1 MLLEQKLAN
10 QEETA
15 NIFKSSK
22 EIRRTF
28 YAKKDNT
35 RNNQIFQQ
43 QNSYQMSKD
52 RKSAQNRKQSEL
64 LHQTP
69 FQNESH
75 SRDEYTMKTP
85 KISKTKDNISQMTHQ
100 QVMKSMNS
108 HQIIKS
114 MSSKNILPSSQENIK
129 RNRQVLSRN
138 ENGSLYVINKNRTNK
153 SDLNLVDNK
162 IITIDDQEKTY
173 DE

>member
-10 QEETA
+10 QEETG

-22 EIRRTF
+22 EIQRTF
-28 YAKKDNT
+28 YAKKDST
-35 RNNQIFQQ
+35 RNNQSFQQ
-43 QNSYQMSKD
+43 KNSNQMSKD
-52 RKSAQNRKQSEL
+52 RKSAYIRKQSEL
-64 LHQTP
+64 FHQTP
-69 FQNESH
+69 FQIDSN

-85 KISKTKDNISQMTHQ
+85 KISKMKDNISQMTHQ

-138 ENGSLYVINKNRTNK
+138 ENGSLYLLNKNRTNK
-153 SDLNLVDNK
+153 SELNLVDNK
-162 IITIDDQEKTY
+162 IITIDDQDKMY
-173 DE
+173 DK